1 LPALL
6 LSRCRTGCREKA
18 RKSGDVSPSDNQN
31 NRELKEKVKNILNR
45 QTENVLRS
53 FEARCRTSLPTLS
66 CLAFSLMEELPMAKR
81 KTEIHVTTVYDGKM
95 DATDVFVGLIAQKYG
110 LRNSGEYL
118 VKKQD
123 SEYNE
128 DEVQKDRVP
137 SGLCG

>member
-1 LPALL
+1 
-6 LSRCRTGCREKA
+6 
-18 RKSGDVSPSDNQN
+18 
-31 NRELKEKVKNILNR
+31 
-45 QTENVLRS
+45 
-53 FEARCRTSLPTLS
+53 
-66 CLAFSLMEELPMAKR
+66 MAQR